1 MYFVNLYW
9 MVVLFSM
16 SAGCVISGLI
26 VDAFSPPHPV
36 RIIIFLTGAIV
47 GTVVGCHIVLWL
59 DSRGS
64 K

>member
-1 MYFVNLYW
+1 

-59 DSRGS
+59 GSRGS